1 MTCITFTICLLT
13 VWQYTINIIKVVAK
27 DPNKEAELWL

>member
-1 MTCITFTICLLT
+1 LT